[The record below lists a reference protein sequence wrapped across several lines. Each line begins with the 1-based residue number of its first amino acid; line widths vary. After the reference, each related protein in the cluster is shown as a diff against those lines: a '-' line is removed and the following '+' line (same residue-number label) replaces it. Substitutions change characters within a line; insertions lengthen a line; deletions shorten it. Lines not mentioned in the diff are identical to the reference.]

1 MKFSTAQEIER
12 LKVTHAS
19 LKGELD
25 ELRRR
30 AYMTPTEEFRSRE
43 LKKEKLKTKDR
54 LKILGQH
61 ATIRHD

>member
-19 LKGELD
+19 LKGELE

-30 AYMTPTEEFRSRE
+30 AYLTPTEEFRARE
-43 LKKEKLKTKDR
+43 LKKEKLHAKDR
-54 LKILGQH
+54 LRILTQR
-61 ATIRHD
+61 ATLRRD